1 MWKINDK
8 IKTET
13 VSDLIINLT
22 VLLSHPAPVM
32 FSFDTNDTNVTYLV
46 SAATFPFFNPLII
59 QQAKNIKAW
68 QKII

>member
-32 FSFDTNDTNVTYLV
+32 FSFDTDANVTYLI
-46 SAATFPFFNPLII
+46 SAATFPSFNPLII